1 MLNESSTY
9 TDCGE
14 KNHSIFGRYV
24 IGNDY
29 LCIKDHS
36 LLDTQILLVDD
47 DGESHWEHI
56 YNFECD
62 LTPYLATV
70 DYEYHINHYGD
81 TLPFREQLV
90 WYEEKTF
97 DELEEFLNKRSRYQ
111 ITLKSIVRG

>member
-1 MLNESSTY
+1 MNEQTTY
-9 TDCGE
+9 AYIGE
-14 KNHSIFGRYV
+14 KRHFINGRYTLNHHYV
-24 IGNDY
+24 C
-29 LCIKDHS
+29 LKDHS